1 VLGDRPPPG
10 VRAIAEIIQ
19 SPASPRDGV
28 TARPWGTTY
37 RLMVDVKK
45 LKQRVCEA
53 VDRRAAELIETAD
66 WIHAHP
72 EIGHQEVE
80 ASKRLA
86 GMLETN
92 GIPVE
97 MGTAGMATAFKAELG
112 DNKHERPRVA
122 ILAEYDALPGLGHGC
137 GHNLIGTSAIGA
149 GLALK
154 EVVPELPGS
163 IWVLGTPAE
172 ESAAPNSGG
181 KVHMVNAGIFND
193 VDAAIMFHPGTETA
207 VTLDRS
213 LAARGFE
220 FYFHGRAAHAAG
232 APEEGINALDAV
244 VLMYNAISVLRQQVR
259 SDVRIHGI
267 ILSGGAAA
275 NIIPDYAA
283 IRYRTRADDSEYLE
297 EVVQRV
303 VACAEG
309 AARATGCKLEWNEYM
324 PGYEN
329 TMPNKVLLELMTA
342 NLRSI
347 GVTVNNERRRSGR
360 GSTDFGNVSRRVP
373 GIEARIAITDV
384 LETPGHSV
392 EFREAAGS
400 DQGRQAMLVAAKG
413 LAMTAVDLLTNPDYL
428 KKARAVF
435 DEDLL
440 RSRGVT
446 SRELRRNA

>member
-1 VLGDRPPPG
+1 MMADQV
-10 VRAIAEIIQ
+10 Q
-19 SPASPRDGV
+19 Q
-28 TARPWGTTY
+28 
-37 RLMVDVKK
+37 

-53 VDRRAAELIETAD
+53 VERRAAELIETSN

-80 ASKRLA
+80 ASKRLTGLLQSA
-86 GMLETN
+86 

-97 MGTAGMATAFKAELG
+97 MGTAGMATAFRAELG
-112 DNKHERPRVA
+112 GQRADRPRVA

-137 GHNLIGTSAIGA
+137 GHNLIGTSAVGA
-149 GLALK
+149 GLALS
-154 EVVPELPGS
+154 EVLPELQGS

-181 KVHMVNAGIFND
+181 KVHMVNAGVFSD

-220 FYFHGRAAHAAG
+220 FYFHGKAAHAAG
-232 APEEGINALDAV
+232 APEDGINALDAV
-244 VLMYNAISVLRQQVR
+244 VQLYTAVSMLRQQVR

-283 IRYRTRADDSEYLE
+283 IRYRTRADDTEYLA
-297 EVVQRV
+297 EVVEKV
-303 VACAEG
+303 IACAEG
-309 AARATGCKLEWNEYM
+309 AAKATGCRLEWSEYM

-329 TMPNKVLLELMTA
+329 TMPNKVLLDLMSD
-342 NLRSI
+342 NLRTL
-347 GVTVNNERRRSGR
+347 GLNVNNERRRSGR

-373 GIEARIAITDV
+373 GIEARIAITDHWDM
-384 LETPGHSV
+384 PGHSI

-400 DQGRQAMLVAAKG
+400 DHGRQAMIFAAKS
-413 LAMTAVDLLTNPDYL
+413 LAMTAVDLLAEPDNL
-428 KKARAVF
+428 MRARVVF
-435 DEDLL
+435 DDDI
-440 RSRGVT
+440 RKGKRIQ
-446 SRELRRNA
+446 

>member
-1 VLGDRPPPG
+1 MSDHV
-10 VRAIAEIIQ
+10 Q
-19 SPASPRDGV
+19 Q
-28 TARPWGTTY
+28 
-37 RLMVDVKK
+37 
-45 LKQRVCEA
+45 LKQRVCQTI
-53 VDRRAAELIETAD
+53 DRRAAELIETAD

-80 ASKRLA
+80 ASRRLS
-86 GMLETN
+86 GMLQSA

-97 MGTAGMATAFKAELG
+97 MGTAGMSTAFKAELG
-112 DNKHERPRVA
+112 GKNGDGAHPRVA

-149 GLALK
+149 GLALN
-154 EVVPELPGS
+154 EVVPELCGS

-181 KVHMVNAGIFND
+181 KVHMVNAGIFED

-244 VLMYNAISVLRQQVR
+244 VLMYNAVSVLRQQVR

-283 IRYRTRADDSEYLE
+283 IRYRTRADDSDYLAE
-297 EVVQRV
+297 IVERV

-309 AARATGCKLEWNEYM
+309 AAKATGCRLEWKEYM

-329 TMPNKVLLELMTA
+329 TMPNKVLLELMTQ
-342 NLRSI
+342 NLRSL
-347 GVTVNNERRRSGR
+347 GVEVNNERRRSGR

-384 LETPGHSV
+384 LETPGHSI

-413 LAMTAVDLLTNPDYL
+413 LAMTAIDLLTSPEHL
-428 KKARAVF
+428 KRAQEVF
-435 DEDLL
+435 QDD
-440 RSRGVT
+440 
-446 SRELRRNA
+446 LRRSKRK

>member
-1 VLGDRPPPG
+1 MANV
-10 VRAIAEIIQ
+10 Q
-19 SPASPRDGV
+19 H
-28 TARPWGTTY
+28 
-37 RLMVDVKK
+37 
-45 LKQRVCEA
+45 LKQRVCQA
-53 VDRRAAELIETAD
+53 IDRRASELIETAD

-80 ASKRLA
+80 ASRRLS
-86 GMLETN
+86 GMLQAA

-112 DNKHERPRVA
+112 GKRVGRPRVA

-137 GHNLIGTSAIGA
+137 GHNLLGTSAVGA
-149 GLALK
+149 GLALS
-154 EVVPELPGS
+154 EVVPELDGS

-181 KVHMVNAGIFND
+181 KVHMVNAGVFSD

-207 VTLDRS
+207 VTMDRS

-220 FYFHGRAAHAAG
+220 FYFRGRAAHAAG

-244 VLMYNAISVLRQQVR
+244 VLLYNAISMLRQQVR

-283 IRYRTRADDSEYLE
+283 IRYRTRSDDSEYLA
-297 EVVQRV
+297 EVVERV
-303 VACAEG
+303 IACAEG
-309 AARATGCKLEWNEYM
+309 AARATGCTLEWKEYM

-329 TMPNKVLLELMTA
+329 TMPNRVLLELMTE
-342 NLRSI
+342 NLRSL
-347 GVTVNNERRRSGR
+347 GVMVNNERRRSGR
-360 GSTDFGNVSRRVP
+360 GSTDFGNVTRRVP
-373 GIEARIAITDV
+373 GIEARIAITDHIEV
-384 LETPGHSV
+384 PGHSI

-400 DQGRQAMLVAAKG
+400 DQGRQAMLWAAKG
-413 LAMTAVDLLTNPDYL
+413 LAMTAVDLLTEPGHL
-428 KKARAVF
+428 KRARAAF
-435 DEDLL
+435 EEDA
-440 RSRGVT
+440 RKSPSPSGRG
-446 SRELRRNA
+446 RG

>member
-1 VLGDRPPPG
+1 MPDV
-10 VRAIAEIIQ
+10 Q
-19 SPASPRDGV
+19 
-28 TARPWGTTY
+28 
-37 RLMVDVKK
+37 RLKD
-45 LKQRVCEA
+45 RVCDA
-53 VDRRAAELIETAD
+53 VDHRAAELIETAN

-80 ASKRLA
+80 AARRLS
-86 GMLETN
+86 GMLEAA

-97 MGTAGMATAFKAELG
+97 KGTAGMATAFKAELPG
-112 DNKHERPRVA
+112 KSRAAHPRVA

-149 GLALK
+149 GLALR
-154 EVVPELPGS
+154 EVLPELDGS
-163 IWVLGTPAE
+163 VWVLGTPAE

-181 KVHMVNAGIFND
+181 KVHMVNAGVFTD

-220 FYFHGRAAHAAG
+220 FYFHGKAAHAAG

-244 VLMYNAISVLRQQVR
+244 VLLYNAISVLRQQVR

-283 IRYRTRADDSEYLE
+283 IRYRTRADDSAYLAN
-297 EVVQRV
+297 VVERV
-303 VACAEG
+303 IACAEG
-309 AARATGCKLEWNEYM
+309 AARATGCRLEWTEYM

-329 TMPNKVLLELMTA
+329 TMPNRVLQDLISA
-342 NLRSI
+342 NLRAL
-347 GVTVNNERRRSGR
+347 GQNVNTERRRSGR

-373 GIEARIAITDV
+373 GIEARIAITPTTDV
-384 LETPGHSV
+384 AGHSV

-400 DQGRQAMLVAAKG
+400 DKGRQAMLLAAKS
-413 LAMTAVDLLTNPDYL
+413 LAMTAVDLLIDPDHL
-428 KKARAVF
+428 RRARAAF
-435 DEDLL
+435 DEDLK
-440 RSRGVT
+440 RAP
-446 SRELRRNA
+446 RRR

>member
-1 VLGDRPPPG
+1 MGDH
-10 VRAIAEIIQ
+10 VEQ
-19 SPASPRDGV
+19 
-28 TARPWGTTY
+28 
-37 RLMVDVKK
+37 LKK
-45 LKQRVCEA
+45 QVCEA
-53 VDRRAAELIETAD
+53 IDRRAAELIEIAD

-80 ASKRLA
+80 AAKRLSGLLTSA
-86 GMLETN
+86 

-112 DNKHERPRVA
+112 GKSSKRPRVA

-149 GLALK
+149 GLALS
-154 EVVPELPGS
+154 EVIPDLEGS
-163 IWVLGTPAE
+163 VWVLGTPAE

-181 KVHMVNAGIFND
+181 KVHMVNAGIFSD

-244 VLMYNAISVLRQQVR
+244 VLLYNAISMMRQQVR

-297 EVVQRV
+297 EIVQRV
-303 VACAEG
+303 IACAEG
-309 AARATGCKLEWNEYM
+309 AAKATGCRLEWTEYM

-329 TMPNKVLLELMTA
+329 TMPNKVLLDLISSNMRA
-342 NLRSI
+342 LGLS
-347 GVTVNNERRRSGR
+347 VNNERRRSGR

-373 GIEARIAITDV
+373 GIEARLAITDDW
-384 LETPGHSV
+384 EIPGHSIQ
-392 EFREAAGS
+392 FREAAGS
-400 DQGRQAMLVAAKG
+400 EHGRQAMLYAAKS
-413 LAMTAVDLLTNPDYL
+413 LAMTTIDLLTVPEHL
-428 KKARAVF
+428 QRAREVF
-435 DEDLL
+435 DEDV
-440 RSRGVT
+440 RKSKKH
-446 SRELRRNA
+446 

>member
-1 VLGDRPPPG
+1 MGAD
-10 VRAIAEIIQ
+10 VR
-19 SPASPRDGV
+19 
-28 TARPWGTTY
+28 
-37 RLMVDVKK
+37 K
-45 LKQRVCEA
+45 LKQQVCDA
-53 VDRRAAELIETAD
+53 IDRRAADLIETAD

-80 ASKRLA
+80 ASRRLA
-86 GMLETN
+86 GMLESA

-97 MGTAGMATAFKAELG
+97 MGTAGMATAFKAAFG
-112 DNKHERPRVA
+112 DQAHPRVA

-154 EVVPELPGS
+154 EIAPELGGS

-181 KVHMVNAGIFND
+181 KVHMVNAGVFD
-193 VDAAIMFHPGTETA
+193 EVDAAIMFHPGTESA

-283 IRYRTRADDSEYLE
+283 IRYRTRADDSDYLAE
-297 EVVQRV
+297 IVDRV

-309 AARATGCKLEWNEYM
+309 AARATGCKLEWKEYM

-329 TMPNKVLLELMTA
+329 TMPNQVLLELMST

-347 GVTVNNERRRSGR
+347 GVQVNNERRRSGR

-384 LETPGHSV
+384 LETPGHSI

-400 DQGRQAMLVAAKG
+400 DMGRQAMLIAAKG
-413 LAMTAVDLLTNPDYL
+413 LAMTAVDLLSDPANL
-428 KKARAVF
+428 ARARSVF
-435 DEDLL
+435 DDDLAG
-440 RSRGVT
+440 SRI
-446 SRELRRNA
+446 RR

>member
-1 VLGDRPPPG
+1 MGPL
-10 VRAIAEIIQ
+10 
-19 SPASPRDGV
+19 
-28 TARPWGTTY
+28 WGTST
-37 RLMVDVKK
+37 LMANNVQQ
-45 LKQRVCEA
+45 LKQRVCQA
-53 VDRRAAELIETAD
+53 VDRKAAELIETSD

-80 ASKRLA
+80 AARRLS
-86 GMLETN
+86 GMLQAA
-92 GIPVE
+92 GVPVE

-112 DNKHERPRVA
+112 GKRSAHPRVA

-149 GLALK
+149 GLALS
-154 EVVPELPGS
+154 EVVPELDGS

-181 KVHMVNAGIFND
+181 KVHMVNAGVFSD

-207 VTLDRS
+207 VTMDRS

-220 FYFHGRAAHAAG
+220 FYFRGRAAHAAG

-244 VLMYNAISVLRQQVR
+244 VLLYNAISMLRQQVR

-283 IRYRTRADDSEYLE
+283 IRYRTRADDSEYLAQ
-297 EVVQRV
+297 VVERV
-303 VACAEG
+303 IACAEG
-309 AARATGCKLEWNEYM
+309 AAKATGCTLEWKEYM

-329 TMPNKVLLELMTA
+329 TMPNRVLLELMTE
-342 NLRSI
+342 NLRAI

-360 GSTDFGNVSRRVP
+360 GSTDFGNVTRRVP
-373 GIEARIAITDV
+373 GIEARIAITDRI
-384 LETPGHSV
+384 ETPGHSIQ
-392 EFREAAGS
+392 FREAAGS
-400 DQGRQAMLVAAKG
+400 DQGRRAMLWAAKG
-413 LAMTAVDLLTNPDYL
+413 LAMTAVDLLSDPAHL
-428 KKARAVF
+428 KRAKAAF
-435 DEDLL
+435 EEDV
-440 RSRGVT
+440 RKASTR
-446 SRELRRNA
+446 

>member
-1 VLGDRPPPG
+1 
-10 VRAIAEIIQ
+10 
-19 SPASPRDGV
+19 
-28 TARPWGTTY
+28 
-37 RLMVDVKK
+37 MVDVKQ
-45 LKQRVCEA
+45 LKQRVCDA
-53 VDRRAAELIETAD
+53 VDRRATELIDTAD

-86 GMLETN
+86 GMLETA

-97 MGTAGMATAFKAELG
+97 MGTAGMATAFKAVLG
-112 DNKHERPRVA
+112 APANTPRPRVA

-149 GLALK
+149 GLALQ
-154 EVVPELPGS
+154 EVAADLTGS

-181 KVHMVNAGIFND
+181 KVHMVNAGVFND
-193 VDAAIMFHPGTETA
+193 VDAAIMFHPGTESA

-244 VLMYNAISVLRQQVR
+244 VLMYNAVSVLRQQVR

-297 EVVQRV
+297 EIVQRV
-303 VACAEG
+303 VGCAEG
-309 AARATGCKLEWNEYM
+309 AARATGCRLEWKEYM

-329 TMPNKVLLELMTA
+329 TMPNKVLLELMTT

-347 GVTVNNERRRSGR
+347 GVAVNNERRRSGR

-392 EFREAAGS
+392 AFREAAGS

-428 KKARAVF
+428 KKAKSVF
-435 DEDLL
+435 DDDL
-440 RSRGVT
+440 RAA
-446 SRELRRNA
+446 RR

>member
-1 VLGDRPPPG
+1 MADHV
-10 VRAIAEIIQ
+10 Q
-19 SPASPRDGV
+19 Q
-28 TARPWGTTY
+28 
-37 RLMVDVKK
+37 
-45 LKQRVCEA
+45 LKHRVCAA
-53 VDRRAAELIETAD
+53 VERRAAELIETAD

-80 ASKRLA
+80 AAKRLS
-86 GMLETN
+86 GLLESA

-112 DNKHERPRVA
+112 SKGADRPRVA

-137 GHNLIGTSAIGA
+137 GHNLIGTSAVGA
-149 GLALK
+149 GLALS
-154 EVVPELPGS
+154 EVIPELPGS

-181 KVHMVNAGIFND
+181 KVHMVNAGVFSD

-220 FYFHGRAAHAAG
+220 FFFHGKAAHAAG
-232 APEEGINALDAV
+232 APEEGVNALDAV
-244 VLMYNAISVLRQQVR
+244 VLLYNAVSVMRQQVR

-283 IRYRTRADDSEYLE
+283 IRYRTRADDSDYLAE
-297 EVVQRV
+297 IVERV

-309 AARATGCKLEWNEYM
+309 AAKATGCRLEWTEYM

-329 TMPNKVLLELMTA
+329 TMPNKVLLDLMSD
-342 NLRSI
+342 NLRTL
-347 GVTVNNERRRSGR
+347 GLTVNNERRRSGR

-373 GIEARIAITDV
+373 GIEARIAITDHWDV
-384 LETPGHSV
+384 PGHSI

-400 DQGRQAMLVAAKG
+400 DHGRQAMIFAAKS
-413 LAMTAVDLLTNPDYL
+413 LAMTAVDLLATPNNL
-428 KKARAVF
+428 KRAKDVF
-435 DEDLL
+435 NEDL
-440 RSRGVT
+440 RT
-446 SRELRRNA
+446 SIRTK

>member
-1 VLGDRPPPG
+1 MAVEL
-10 VRAIAEIIQ
+10 EQ
-19 SPASPRDGV
+19 
-28 TARPWGTTY
+28 
-37 RLMVDVKK
+37 
-45 LKQRVCEA
+45 LKQRVCAA
-53 VDRRAAELIETAD
+53 VDRRAAELMATAD

-80 ASKRLA
+80 AAKRLS
-86 GMLETN
+86 GLLESA

-97 MGTAGMATAFKAELG
+97 MGTAGMATAFKAELEG
-112 DNKHERPRVA
+112 RQTSQQRPRIA

-149 GLALK
+149 GLALQ
-154 EVVPELPGS
+154 EVIDDLNGS

-181 KVHMVNAGIFND
+181 KVHMVNAGVFES

-207 VTLDRS
+207 ITLDRS

-220 FYFHGRAAHAAG
+220 FFFHGRAAHAAG
-232 APEEGINALDAV
+232 APEDGINALDAV
-244 VLMYNAISVLRQQVR
+244 VLFYNAVSALRQQMR

-283 IRYRTRADDSEYLE
+283 IRYRTRADDSEYLSD
-297 EVVQRV
+297 VVERV

-309 AARATGCKLEWNEYM
+309 AAKATGCRLEWTEYM

-329 TMPNKVLLELMTA
+329 TMPNKVLLNLMSE

-347 GVTVNNERRRSGR
+347 GLKVNNERRRSGR

-373 GIEARIAITDV
+373 GIEARIAITDKWDV
-384 LETPGHSV
+384 PGHSI
-392 EFREAAGS
+392 EFREAAVS
-400 DQGRQAMLVAAKG
+400 DQGRQAMISAAKG
-413 LAMTAVDLLTNPDYL
+413 LAMTAVDLLTRPELLAQAKD
-428 KKARAVF
+428 VF
-435 DEDLL
+435 QEDKH
-440 RSRGVT
+440 
-446 SRELRRNA
+446 NATR